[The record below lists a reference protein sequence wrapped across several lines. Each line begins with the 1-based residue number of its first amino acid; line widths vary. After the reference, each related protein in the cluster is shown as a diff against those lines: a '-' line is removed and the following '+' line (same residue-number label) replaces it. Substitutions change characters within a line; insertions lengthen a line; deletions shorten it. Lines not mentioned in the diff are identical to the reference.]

1 MRLSQVEY
9 DLIKEFYGAYLSFFQ
24 SILFV
29 DVCIREEWRKE
40 GWPPLI
46 IGYVREVSRANYY
59 YR

>member
-1 MRLSQVEY
+1 MVVSIVPQVEY
-9 DLIKEFYGAYLSFFQ
+9 DLIKESYGAYLSFFQ

-46 IGYVREVSRANYY
+46 IG
-59 YR
+59 